1 MGGSCVVMDV
11 VVVLGGRGLVGC
23 LCDALDWGRAVL
35 GPLCVVVAGKK
46 SEVGRRNRW

>member
-1 MGGSCVVMDV
+1 MDV

-23 LCDALDWGRAVL
+23 LCGALDRGRAVL

-46 SEVGRRNRW
+46 PGVGRRKRW